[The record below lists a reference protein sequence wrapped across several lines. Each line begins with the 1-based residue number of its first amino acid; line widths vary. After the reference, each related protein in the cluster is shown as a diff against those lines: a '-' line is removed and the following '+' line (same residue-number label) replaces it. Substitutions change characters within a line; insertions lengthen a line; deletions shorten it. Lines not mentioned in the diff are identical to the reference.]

1 MGEYAIEAENIKIS
15 FNGVRVLDN
24 VNFKVKKGEIH
35 ALVGTNGAGKSTLV
49 KIINGVYQ
57 RDSGSIAI
65 DGIPLAYN
73 SPEGAREAGIAMV
86 FQDLSLIPTMAVA
99 ENIFL
104 HTNPYRRG
112 FLIDDKKNAE
122 KAEELLK
129 LIGVDTEIRPR
140 DLVGDMSVGKQ
151 QIVEIA
157 KALSTNPRILIL
169 DEPTASLS
177 NNEIEQLFVVL
188 KTLKSKGI
196 AVIYITHYLQ
206 GIFKICDSL
215 TLLRDGKTIFRYD
228 TDQIGISDLINSMTE
243 TESTMFSWNRRQ
255 RIRTGIPLL
264 EIKNLNTKRVENISL
279 SVYPGEI
286 IGIAGLLGSGRT
298 ELFRALFGIDILT
311 GGEIFIDGKKVS
323 VSSPAEAI
331 QRGFALIPENRR
343 EQGLVLDFPVGENM
357 ILSIF
362 NRLKN
367 FLIIND
373 QKAQEL
379 AKGYIKALNVKTQ
392 GPKQIVRYLSGGNQQ
407 KVVVAKSLASD
418 SRILLLDDPTFGVDV
433 HAKQEIMK
441 IIRDYAEKGNGV
453 LLVSSE
459 FNELVTFCDSI
470 YIMKKGQV
478 TDFLTEHL
486 SEDDLLY
493 KVQISGG
500 IS

>member
-15 FNGVRVLDN
+15 FNGVRVLED

-65 DGIPLAYN
+65 DGIPLTYN
-73 SPEGAREAGIAMV
+73 SPEGAREAGISMV
-86 FQDLSLIPTMAVA
+86 FQDLSLISTMAVA

-104 HTNPYRRG
+104 NTNPYRRG

-129 LIGVDTEIRPR
+129 LIGVDTEIRSR
-140 DLVGDMSVGKQ
+140 ELVGDMSIGKQ

-177 NNEIEQLFVVL
+177 NNEIEQLFTVL

-196 AVIYITHYLQ
+196 AIIYITHYLQ
-206 GIFKICDSL
+206 DVFKICDSL

-243 TESTMFSWNRRQ
+243 TESTVFSWNRGQ

-264 EIKNLNTKRVENISL
+264 EIKNLNTKRVEDISL

-286 IGIAGLLGSGRT
+286 VGIAGLLGSGRT
-298 ELFRALFGIDILT
+298 ELLRALFVIDKLT

-323 VSSPAEAI
+323 VSSPTEAI
-331 QRGFALIPENRR
+331 QRGLALIPENRR

-459 FNELVTFCDSI
+459 FNEMVTFCDSI

-478 TDFLTEHL
+478 TDFLTEQM

-500 IS
+500 IL

>member
-1 MGEYAIEAENIKIS
+1 MGEYAIEAERINIS
-15 FNGVRVLDN
+15 FNGVRVLYD
-24 VNFKVKKGEIH
+24 VNFKVRKGEIH

-57 RDSGSIAI
+57 RDSGSISI
-65 DGIPLAYN
+65 DGIPAVYD
-73 SPEGAREAGIAMV
+73 SPEAAREAGIAMV
-86 FQDLSLIPTMAVA
+86 FQDLSLVSTMTVA

-104 HTNPYRRG
+104 NTNPYRRG
-112 FLIDDKKNAE
+112 FLIDDKKNAK

-129 LIGVDTEIRPR
+129 LIGVNAEIRPR
-140 DLVGDMSVGKQ
+140 ELVGDMSIGKQ

-177 NNEIEQLFVVL
+177 NNEIEQLFTVL
-188 KTLKSKGI
+188 ETLKSRGI
-196 AVIYITHYLQ
+196 AIIYITHYLQ
-206 GIFKICDSL
+206 DIFKICDSL
-215 TLLRDGKTIFRYD
+215 TLIRDGRTIFRYD
-228 TDQIGISDLINSMTE
+228 TDQINISDLIDSMTD
-243 TESTMFSWNRRQ
+243 TESTMFSWSRRQ
-255 RIRTGIPLL
+255 GIRTGIPLL

-286 IGIAGLLGSGRT
+286 VGIAGLLGSGRT
-298 ELFRALFGIDILT
+298 ELLRALFGIDKLT

-323 VSSPAEAI
+323 ISSTTEAI
-331 QRGFALIPENRR
+331 KRGIALIPENRR

-367 FLIIND
+367 FLVIND
-373 QKAQEL
+373 QKALEL
-379 AKGYIKALNVKTQ
+379 ANGYIKALNVKTR

-459 FNELVTFCDSI
+459 FNEIVTFCDSI

-478 TDFLTEHL
+478 TDFLTDQM